1 MNRDVSDYVKKSKF
15 WQDEMRAL
23 RTILE
28 NAKLSE
34 HLKWQKPCYC
44 YEGANVAIIQP
55 FKSCLALM
63 FFKGTLLKDKKKL
76 LVDNGPNSRSAKR
89 MEFRSVTDI
98 KSHKSDILAYIVEAV
113 NIEKNGLKVQT
124 ETKQKPMP
132 QELLDFF
139 KKDSQFKNAFEA
151 LTPGRQRSYIL
162 HFSEA
167 KQSATRVSRIERCLP
182 KIFQGKGFNER

>member
-1 MNRDVSDYVKKSKF
+1 VNSDVSDYVNNSKS
-15 WQDEMRAL
+15 WQEEMRVL
-23 RTILE
+23 RMILK
-28 NAKLSE
+28 NAKLAE

-44 YEGANVAIIQP
+44 YDGANVAIIQP

-89 MEFRSVTDI
+89 MEFRSVPDI
-98 KSHKSDILAYIVEAV
+98 KSHQSDILAYITEAV
-113 NIEKNGLKVQT
+113 NIEKQGLKVQA
-124 ETKQKPMP
+124 EIKQTPMP
-132 QELLDFF
+132 EELLSVF
-139 KKDSQFKNAFEA
+139 KKNSQFKKAFEA

-167 KQSATRVSRIERCLP
+167 KQSSTRVNRIEKCLP